1 VAPRVIDPG
10 TSTTRGP
17 SRHLTLERERGLRQR
32 LIARD
37 ERALSELIEST
48 TPWLLGVAQRM
59 LADSQEAEDVVQ
71 DVFVRLWQ
79 QDLTGSEGDGRVVPW
94 LLRVTRTRCIDRL
107 RRRRR
112 RTQYEA
118 SLTGPGADLPMTQPQ
133 EPNEAATPGW
143 HVHRGI
149 HEALA
154 TLSPEQQQVVHLA
167 YFMGLSQ
174 SEVAEQLQL
183 PLGTVKTR
191 TRLAFAQLRTVL
203 APMKEWLI

>member
-1 VAPRVIDPG
+1 MVNEAGASHIP
-10 TSTTRGP
+10 RGP
-17 SRHLTLERERGLRQR
+17 ARHLTLERERGLRQR
-32 LIARD
+32 LVARD
-37 ERALSELIEST
+37 ERALAELIEST
-48 TPWLLGVAQRM
+48 SPWLLGVAQWM
-59 LADSQEAEDVVQ
+59 LGDSQEAEDVVQ
-71 DVFVRLWQ
+71 EVFVRLWH
-79 QDLTGSEGDGRVVPW
+79 QDLTGDAGEGRVVPW

-112 RTQYEA
+112 RTLYEGTL
-118 SLTGPGADLPMTQPQ
+118 SGPGTDLPITPPQ

-143 HVHRGI
+143 HVHRAI

-154 TLSPEQQQVVHLA
+154 TLPTEQQRVVQLA

-191 TRLAFAQLRTVL
+191 TRLAFAQLRTLL

>member
-1 VAPRVIDPG
+1 MVNEAG
-10 TSTTRGP
+10 GSASGP
-17 SRHLTLERERGLRQR
+17 VRLLTLERERGLRQR
-32 LIARD
+32 LVARD
-37 ERALSELIEST
+37 ERALAELIDCTS
-48 TPWLLGVAQRM
+48 PWLLGVAQWM

-79 QDLTGSEGDGRVVPW
+79 QDLDTAAGDGRIVPW

-107 RRRRR
+107 RRQRRR
-112 RTQYEA
+112 RQHEA
-118 SLTGPGADLPMTQPQ
+118 TLTGPGADLAVTPPH

-143 HVHRGI
+143 HVHRSV

-154 TLSPEQQQVVHLA
+154 TLPPDQQRVVELA
-167 YFMGLSQ
+167 YFMGLTQ

-191 TRLAFAQLRTVL
+191 TRLAFAQLRTLL
-203 APMKEWLI
+203 APLKEWLA